1 LSIAEVR
8 WLPVAGGVELHCL
21 CWEGGAGQP
30 FLLVH
35 GLASNCRTWEAVG
48 DLLAAAGHPV
58 AAVDQRGHGRSD
70 KPDDG
75 YDFATLCDD
84 LAGVIDLLGFERPVV
99 VGQSTGGNIALELGR
114 RQGELLA
121 GVGGVDGGALELVD
135 QWPAWEDC
143 ERALAPPRPAGVRFP
158 DMESRLRAAHR
169 SWDDRGV
176 AATMANFETLPDGTV
191 RPWLSF
197 DRHMRILRALWEQ
210 RPSEVFPELR
220 VPLLLALADTGD
232 DWVAAK
238 RAQGERAERL
248 ATRCR
253 VRWFTPADHDIHVQ
267 HPDQLAELLHGAT
280 VDGFFAS

>member
-1 LSIAEVR
+1 
-8 WLPVAGGVELHCL
+8 
-21 CWEGGAGQP
+21 
-30 FLLVH
+30 
-35 GLASNCRTWEAVG
+35 
-48 DLLAAAGHPV
+48 
-58 AAVDQRGHGRSD
+58 
-70 KPDDG
+70 
-75 YDFATLCDD
+75 
-84 LAGVIDLLGFERPVV
+84 
-99 VGQSTGGNIALELGR
+99 
-114 RQGELLA
+114 
-121 GVGGVDGGALELVD
+121 
-135 QWPAWEDC
+135 
-143 ERALAPPRPAGVRFP
+143 
-158 DMESRLRAAHR
+158 
-169 SWDDRGV
+169 V

-267 HPDQLAELLHGAT
+267 HPDRLAELLRGAT